1 MKQHLSNFDSAPLTC
16 DPTVSS
22 GKIIPNIA
30 KSDRIFPGK
39 GREDKDFILTCMD
52 SSMAEVFP
60 HCCLFFSIL
69 TIFRKKRELKVGSEV
84 LTFFFSYFIQSRV
97 FYPQLTLRQLI
108 QPDLESRFIVR
119 SQLDPSIQ
127 SGFSPSVG
135 LQVVTQSTNLSID
148 CYPQQ
153 VSNSYRSK
161 IRLPKQPDYKCMP
174 LHPALDPPLFHEQ
187 SNPSKIFQ
195 IVILIA
201 RVYLQ

>member
-22 GKIIPNIA
+22 GKIIPNSA
-30 KSDRIFPGK
+30 KSNRIFPGK

-69 TIFRKKRELKVGSEV
+69 TIFMKKRELKVGPEV
-84 LTFFFSYFIQSRV
+84 LTFFFSYFIQSRG
-97 FYPQLTLRQLI
+97 FYPQLTLQQLI
-108 QPDLESRFIVR
+108 QPDLEPRFIVR
-119 SQLDPSIQ
+119 SQLGPSIQ
-127 SGFSPSVG
+127 SGFSPSAG
-135 LQVVTQSTNLSID
+135 LQVVTQSTNLSKD

-153 VSNSYRSK
+153 VSNSHRSK
-161 IRLPKQPDYKCMP
+161 IWLPKQPDCKCMP
-174 LHPALDPPLFHEQ
+174 LHPALDPPLFDEYL
-187 SNPSKIFQ
+187 NPSKIFQ
-195 IVILIA
+195 IVFLIA

>member
-84 LTFFFSYFIQSRV
+84 LTFF
-97 FYPQLTLRQLI
+97 QLLY
-108 QPDLESRFIVR
+108 LESRFLSVAYLTAANLARLGISVHCQVSVR
-119 SQLDPSIQ
+119 SKYLVRFLSQCWITGGHTIHQPIDRLLPPTGIELIPFQNSA
-127 SGFSPSVG
+127 SKVAG
-135 LQVVTQSTNLSID
+135 LQVHATTPGFGSA
-148 CYPQQ
+148 PF
-153 VSNSYRSK
+153 
-161 IRLPKQPDYKCMP
+161 P
-174 LHPALDPPLFHEQ
+174 
-187 SNPSKIFQ
+187 
-195 IVILIA
+195 
-201 RVYLQ
+201 